1 VPPTDDSLLKRL
13 LATFKVEA
21 REHID
26 AIAAGLIDMERASA
40 EPVGSALLDIIFRAA
55 HSLKGAAR
63 TVNARDIESLCQ
75 ALESVFAALRRK
87 EIQLAAESFDLLHQ
101 VVAMLVTLLQFD
113 SAHTDARRP
122 SIAELLRAL
131 HGVTSNRVNVA
142 PSTIPTVT
150 PASEKPAE
158 RLPEEVHMNPPR
170 LDPSVSAAAAIEEST
185 ALAAM
190 KRHSADTIRVATAKL
205 DAVVLQAEEL
215 VAAKL
220 AVAQQAQRLRQ
231 LRLDPVE
238 WSKRWNK
245 LRPDLRGVRRAID
258 GGSHT
263 DPLWPRVMEFLDFS
277 ATCVGSLELGLTELV
292 KSADHD
298 QRSLGGMVDNLL
310 DEMKKVVMQ
319 PFAGLLEVL
328 PRTVREVAREQGKIV
343 ELTIHGDSI
352 EIDRRILE
360 EMKDPL
366 IHLLRNCVDHG
377 IESPEV
383 RGNAGKS
390 RQGSIA
396 INVSMRDGG
405 SVELLVRDDGAGI
418 DAQNVREFAIKQNLI
433 SPQAAAELNDTQAV
447 ALIFQ
452 SGVSTSPIITDIS
465 GRGLGLAIVKEKVE
479 KLTGSLTVETQPG
492 SGTTFRIVL
501 PVTLTRFRGVLVRV
515 ARRLMVIPTSST
527 ERVSRVAKKD
537 IKTVEGRETI
547 LFGGVVTSLA
557 RLADVLEL
565 PPPVDA
571 DIDIKHHPL
580 VVLAHAGQRIAFVV
594 DEVLTEQ
601 EVLVKPLGRQLV
613 KVRNIAGATVIGS
626 GQVVPI
632 VNVPDLMESAVKTAA
647 RNSNSSGAA
656 SAKTA
661 DKQSVLVAEDS
672 ITSRTLIKSILE
684 TAGYRVETAV
694 DGLDGLNKARSGKFD
709 LVVSDV
715 EMPRMDG
722 FGLTTQLRAD
732 KKLSHIPVILVTAL
746 NSRED
751 RERGV
756 DAGANAYI
764 VKSSFDQSGLLEV
777 VRRLI

>member
-1 VPPTDDSLLKRL
+1 VRPTDDNLLKRL

-26 AIAAGLIDMERASA
+26 AIAAGLIDLERAATDQARS
-40 EPVGSALLDIIFRAA
+40 SLLDVIFRAA

-63 TVNARDIESLCQ
+63 TVNTRDIESLCQ

-101 VVAMLVTLLQFD
+101 VVAMLVTLLQFID
-113 SAHTDARRP
+113 SSPSDARRP

-131 HGVTSNRVNVA
+131 QVVTSKREPIAKQPPPAAMPTGAVVDRHGVDNAIVA
-142 PSTIPTVT
+142 P
-150 PASEKPAE
+150 PAV
-158 RLPEEVHMNPPR
+158 EET
-170 LDPSVSAAAAIEEST
+170 AAH
-185 ALAAM
+185 AAM
-190 KRHSADTIRVATAKL
+190 KRQSTDTIRVATAKL
-205 DAVVLQAEEL
+205 DAVVLQSEEL
-215 VAAKL
+215 LSAKL
-220 AVAQQAQRLRQ
+220 ASAQLVQRLRQ
-231 LRLDPVE
+231 LRVDPAE
-238 WSKRWNK
+238 WSKRWSR
-245 LRPDLRGVRRAID
+245 LRPDLRSVRRAID
-258 GGSHT
+258 SGGAV
-263 DPLWPRVMEFLDFS
+263 DPLWRRTLEFLEFS
-277 ATCVGSLELGLTELV
+277 ETCVGSFQQAVADLAKV
-292 KSADHD
+292 ADHD

-328 PRTVREVAREQGKIV
+328 PRTVREVAREQGKLV
-343 ELTIHGDSI
+343 ELAIHGDSI

-366 IHLLRNCVDHG
+366 IHMLRNCVDHG

-383 RGNAGKS
+383 RGKAGKS
-390 RQGSIA
+390 RQGTVTITA
-396 INVSMRDGG
+396 AMRDG
-405 SVELLVRDDGAGI
+405 SNVELLVSDDGAGI
-418 DAQNVREFAIKQNLI
+418 DAATVREFAIKQNLV
-433 SPQAAAELNDTQAV
+433 SPQAAAELNDTQAL

-492 SGTTFRIVL
+492 VGTTFRIVL
-501 PVTLTRFRGVLVRV
+501 PVTLTRFRGVLVRA

-527 ERVSRVAKKD
+527 ERVARVAKAN

-547 LFGGVVTSLA
+547 VFDGAVTALA
-557 RLADVLEL
+557 RLADVLDL
-565 PPPVDA
+565 PPPA
-571 DIDIKHHPL
+571 DSPTDLVHHPI
-580 VVLAHAGQRIAFVV
+580 VVLAHAGQRIAFLV
-594 DEVLTEQ
+594 DEVLSEQ

-613 KVRNIAGATVIGS
+613 RVRNIAGATVIGS

-632 VNVPDLMESAVKTAA
+632 VNVPDLMDCAVKVSA
-647 RNSNSSGAA
+647 RNVGAA
-656 SAKTA
+656 APESMRSVE
-661 DKQSVLVAEDS
+661 KQSVLVAEDS
-672 ITSRTLIKSILE
+672 ITSRSLLKSILE
-684 TAGYRVETAV
+684 TAGFRVETAV
-694 DGLDGLNKARSGKFD
+694 DGLDGLNKLRGGSFD
-709 LVVSDV
+709 LLVSDV

-722 FGLTTQLRAD
+722 FGLTTQVRAD

-764 VKSSFDQSGLLEV
+764 VKSSFDQSGLLDV